1 LAGGDDVKKYFFIS
15 SALDEDTA
23 AVRRFHADLEYE
35 LRAMAGANVGGVLGT
50 RADTRAVDDAHPAAA
65 SELPAMVALCSDRY
79 FEDGW
84 CGLEWATFAAR
95 AEGAPGGGGADRP
108 DRTGD
113 VQQSVAHGVR
123 PAVEAGGGLVP
134 VLWRPLTKGAPR
146 GAADPLEEAVAE
158 LGGPYARRG
167 LLALLRSNLM
177 GDGGYFAVV
186 RALAA
191 KVIAAQRL
199 KLAPSTTRTVSPAFG
214 LVATPP
220 AGQACRTPTIRHSTA
235 SAVARSAVAAPV
247 SPVSPVAS
255 GRRLRIAVSHV
266 GADQEWADWVQGL
279 LARDGHAVTQIR
291 WNPAR
296 GERLAETAERIRRE
310 KADVVLVVLSR
321 RYRAPHPERPGTAV
335 LEQWE
340 LLADGGRLGERVIRV
355 LVDHEPLPEPLR
367 SSKTLDLS
375 KLDPGQVESLREVVG
390 PGRPTV
396 PVRTARREL
405 RRPGEPPPVWNV
417 PAENEFFTG
426 RDDELA
432 LVRDLLEK
440 HGRVALSAEGG
451 LPDMGETEVA
461 IEYSH
466 RYKLRYDTVW
476 WISCHS
482 RVRIRAELDE
492 LSRRLGK
499 AGSSGLSGLSGASLR
514 DAGVGGPGGPGG
526 IGARRAG
533 IAPAANMLLVCA
545 GVADPASLGEFFAGV
560 QGHVLVV
567 ADSVGD
573 DWDGGTVHIGRLR
586 RAESVLLLRDAATMV
601 DPSTAAL
608 VAEALDD
615 RPALV
620 AETGRYLVRQ
630 EVSPEVCLRLLTMRS
645 GESGPHGLQS
655 HADEVVERRSGGD
668 GPAADDA
675 RPHEEVGAG
684 EVAAALGAGRAVAGR
699 VRITERDV
707 DSLLAEL
714 MRVDYINDPTNF
726 RTWLATLETFLGRR
740 PDIPDSAVLSS
751 RLMAV
756 VVEAAEQAGPGML
769 DAVAR
774 ALEAVAPA
782 DRSVGRFRRLVETL
796 SPLWNETPQAPSG
809 DPQTAAAA
817 APAPPARARAVATGS
832 AATRS
837 EAGEASFYFFTSYA
851 RRDDRRLVQQFHERF
866 QAELERK
873 VRRSVNCTGF
883 LDRLSMEGGAHW
895 RVELR
900 RALQSSPIMLALWSD
915 DYFDSRWCG
924 REFAVF
930 AERVRRATKSG
941 EPPPACIL
949 PLRWLRLQDD
959 IPPNASGLQITS
971 MDLGKNYDEMPLV
984 DLMRQHP
991 RIFQKYL
998 IKLVDRVMSVT
1009 KAPLPS
1015 LDEKTAEQIQPAFG
1029 RQP

>member
-1 LAGGDDVKKYFFIS
+1 L
-15 SALDEDTA
+15 EDA
-23 AVRRFHADLEYE
+23 I
-35 LRAMAGANVGGVLGT
+35 
-50 RADTRAVDDAHPAAA
+50 
-65 SELPAMVALCSDRY
+65 
-79 FEDGW
+79 
-84 CGLEWATFAAR
+84 
-95 AEGAPGGGGADRP
+95 
-108 DRTGD
+108 
-113 VQQSVAHGVR
+113 
-123 PAVEAGGGLVP
+123 
-134 VLWRPLTKGAPR
+134 
-146 GAADPLEEAVAE
+146 AE

-191 KVIAAQRL
+191 KVIVAQRL
-199 KLAPSTTRTVSPAFG
+199 GLAVLGPSTRTVSPAFG
-214 LVATPP
+214 VVATPP
-220 AGQACRTPTIRHSTA
+220 AGQACRTPAVRQQPAA
-235 SAVARSAVAAPV
+235 SAGTRSTPAAPAT
-247 SPVSPVAS
+247 PATPAAR

-266 GADQEWADWVQGL
+266 GADQEWADWAQGL
-279 LARDGHAVTQIR
+279 LARDGHDVTQIR

-310 KADVVLVVLSR
+310 KADLVLVVLSR
-321 RYRAPHPERPGTAV
+321 RYRAPHPERPGSAV

-340 LLADGGRLGERVIRV
+340 LLADGGRLGERVIRM

-375 KLDPGQVESLREVVG
+375 ELGPGQVERLREAVG
-390 PGRPTV
+390 PGRPTA
-396 PVRTARREL
+396 PVRAARREL
-405 RRPGEPPPVWNV
+405 RRPGEPPQVWNV

-432 LVRDLLEK
+432 LVRELLEK
-440 HGRVALSAEGG
+440 HGRVALAAEGG

-461 IEYSH
+461 IEYAH
-466 RYKLRYDTVW
+466 RYKLRYETVW
-476 WISCHS
+476 WISCES

-492 LSRRLGK
+492 LARRLGK
-499 AGSSGLSGLSGASLR
+499 AASSGLSGSAGAWFR
-514 DAGVGGPGGPGG
+514 GGGFGDPGG
-526 IGARRAG
+526 IGAKQAG
-533 IAPAANMLLVCA
+533 IAPSSANGLLVCS
-545 GVADPASLGEFFAGV
+545 GVADPAVLGEFLGGV

-567 ADSVGD
+567 ADSVGAE
-573 DWDGGTVHIGRLR
+573 WDGGTVHIGRLR

-620 AETGRYLVRQ
+620 AETARYLVRQ

-645 GESGPHGLQS
+645 EHRPQS
-655 HADEVVERRSGGD
+655 HANGVGERRPGADGSG
-668 GPAADDA
+668 ADDA
-675 RPHEEVGAG
+675 RPHEESGAG
-684 EVAAALGAGRAVAGR
+684 DVATALGAGRAVAGR

-756 VVEAAEQAGPGML
+756 VAEAAEQAGPGML

-774 ALEAVAPA
+774 ALEAVSPA

-796 SPLWNETPQAPSG
+796 STRWSETPPAPSG
-809 DPQTAAAA
+809 DSQAVA
-817 APAPPARARAVATGS
+817 APAARTRAVVTGS
-832 AATRS
+832 AVTGSAVKGSAAMGS

-930 AERVRRATKSG
+930 TERVRRVTKPG

-949 PLRWLRLQDD
+949 PLRWLRLQDE
-959 IPPNASGLQITS
+959 IPRSASGLQIMS